1 MGIVGETS
9 VDAPLSQLILYT
21 LEGKLQTVST
31 IEVMP
36 DSSLS
41 PSQIVEKRCIS
52 LIKAL
57 EQNYQKRYPNFSK
70 KVTFKMELGRK
81 YWKLNQ
87 VDYDANGEEF
97 SGGVHAFVDRN
108 SGDVYKPASWKSP
121 AKHIRYNLLDDNS
134 FDECLSRADW
144 AGGYLYIR

>member
-1 MGIVGETS
+1 M
-9 VDAPLSQLILYT
+9 
-21 LEGKLQTVST
+21 QTVST

-41 PSQIVEKRCIS
+41 PSQIVEKRCI
-52 LIKAL
+52 
-57 EQNYQKRYPNFSK
+57 PNFSK

-121 AKHIRYNLLDDNS
+121 AKIVRYNLLDDNS

>member
-1 MGIVGETS
+1 M
-9 VDAPLSQLILYT
+9 
-21 LEGKLQTVST
+21 QTVST

-41 PSQIVEKRCIS
+41 PSQIVEKRI
-52 LIKAL
+52 IAL
-57 EQNYQKRYPNFSK
+57 CKRLEENYQKRYPDFLK

-81 YWKLNQ
+81 YWKVNQ

-121 AKHIRYNLLDDNS
+121 HTKHVRYDLRIIKEREYAYEN
-134 FDECLSRADW
+134 CDW
-144 AGGYLYIR
+144 AGGWLYLRRG

>member
-1 MGIVGETS
+1 
-9 VDAPLSQLILYT
+9 
-21 LEGKLQTVST
+21 
-31 IEVMP
+31 MP

-41 PSQIVEKRCIS
+41 PSQIVEKRIIALC
-52 LIKAL
+52 KAL

-121 AKHIRYNLLDDNS
+121 AKRVRYNLLDDK
-134 FDECLSRADW
+134 SRQSMFEKAHY
-144 AGGYLYIR
+144 AGGYLYFSNSDYYYLIQEIGGRTYHL

>member
-1 MGIVGETS
+1 M
-9 VDAPLSQLILYT
+9 
-21 LEGKLQTVST
+21 QTVST

-41 PSQIVEKRCIS
+41 PSQIVEKRIIALC
-52 LIKAL
+52 KAL
-57 EQNYQKRYPNFSK
+57 EQNYQKRYPNFLK

-108 SGDVYKPASWKSP
+108 SGDVYKPASWRGPTKY
-121 AKHIRYNLLDDNS
+121 IRYNLLDDNS

-144 AGGYLYIR
+144 AGGYLYLR

>member
-1 MGIVGETS
+1 M
-9 VDAPLSQLILYT
+9 
-21 LEGKLQTVST
+21 QTVST

-41 PSQIVEKRCIS
+41 QSQIVEKRIIALC
-52 LIKAL
+52 KAL
-57 EQNYQKRYPNFSK
+57 EQNYQKCYPTFNVGK
-70 KVTFKMELGRK
+70 KNFKMELGRK
-81 YWKLNQ
+81 YWKVKQ

-108 SGDVYKPASWKSP
+108 SGNVYKPASWKSP

-134 FDECLSRADW
+134 FDNCISRADW
-144 AGGYLYIR
+144 SGGYLYIR

>member
-1 MGIVGETS
+1 M
-9 VDAPLSQLILYT
+9 
-21 LEGKLQTVST
+21 QTVST

-41 PSQIVEKRCIS
+41 PSQIVEKRIIALC
-52 LIKAL
+52 KAL

-70 KVTFKMELGRK
+70 KVTFKMDLGRK
-81 YWKLNQ
+81 YWKVNQ
-87 VDYDANGEEF
+87 VDYNANGEEF

-121 AKHIRYNLLDDNS
+121 AKRVRYNLLDDK
-134 FDECLSRADW
+134 SRQSMFEKAHY
-144 AGGYLYIR
+144 AGGYLYFSNSNYYYLIQEIGGRIYHL

>member
-1 MGIVGETS
+1 M
-9 VDAPLSQLILYT
+9 
-21 LEGKLQTVST
+21 QTVST

-57 EQNYQKRYPNFSK
+57 EQNYQQRYPNFSK

-81 YWKLNQ
+81 YWKVNQ

-121 AKHIRYNLLDDNS
+121 AKRVRYNLLDDNS
-134 FDECLSRADW
+134 FNNCISKADW
-144 AGGYLYIR
+144 AGGYLYFSNSDYYYLIQEIGGRIYHL

>member
-1 MGIVGETS
+1 
-9 VDAPLSQLILYT
+9 

-57 EQNYQKRYPNFSK
+57 EQNYQKRYPDFNSK
-70 KVTFKMELGRK
+70 KLFKMELGRK
-81 YWKLNQ
+81 YWKINQ

-134 FDECLSRADW
+134 FDNCISRADW

>member
-1 MGIVGETS
+1 M
-9 VDAPLSQLILYT
+9 
-21 LEGKLQTVST
+21 QTVST

-41 PSQIVEKRCIS
+41 PSQIVEKRI
-52 LIKAL
+52 IAL
-57 EQNYQKRYPNFSK
+57 CKRLEENYQKRYPDFNSK
-70 KVTFKMELGRK
+70 KVFKMELGRK

-134 FDECLSRADW
+134 FDNCISRADW

>member
-1 MGIVGETS
+1 M
-9 VDAPLSQLILYT
+9 
-21 LEGKLQTVST
+21 QTVST

-41 PSQIVEKRCIS
+41 PSQIVEKRTIALC
-52 LIKAL
+52 KAL
-57 EQNYQKRYPNFSK
+57 EQNYQKRYPDFNSK
-70 KVTFKMELGRK
+70 KIFKMELGRK
-81 YWKLNQ
+81 YWKVNQ

-121 AKHIRYNLLDDNS
+121 AKHVRYDLRIINNREYLLQN
-134 FDECLSRADW
+134 ADW
-144 AGGYLYIR
+144 AGGYLYIRR

>member
-1 MGIVGETS
+1 M
-9 VDAPLSQLILYT
+9 
-21 LEGKLQTVST
+21 QTVST

-41 PSQIVEKRCIS
+41 PSQIVEKRCIA
-52 LIKAL
+52 LTKAL
-57 EQNYQKRYPNFSK
+57 EQNYSKRYPDFNSK
-70 KVTFKMELGRK
+70 KIFKMELGRK
-81 YWKLNQ
+81 YWKVNQ

-108 SGDVYKPASWKSP
+108 SVDVYKPASWKSP
-121 AKHIRYNLLDDNS
+121 AKIVRYNLLDDNS

>member
-1 MGIVGETS
+1 M
-9 VDAPLSQLILYT
+9 
-21 LEGKLQTVST
+21 QTVST
-31 IEVMP
+31 IEVTP

-41 PSQIVEKRCIS
+41 PSQIVEKRCIA
-52 LIKAL
+52 LTKAL
-57 EQNYQKRYPNFSK
+57 EQNYQKRYPDFNSK
-70 KVTFKMELGRK
+70 KIFKMELGRK
-81 YWKLNQ
+81 YWKINQ
-87 VDYDANGEEF
+87 VDYNALGEEF

-121 AKHIRYNLLDDNS
+121 AKIVRYNLLDDNS

>member
-1 MGIVGETS
+1 M
-9 VDAPLSQLILYT
+9 
-21 LEGKLQTVST
+21 QTVST
-31 IEVMP
+31 IEVTP

-41 PSQIVEKRCIS
+41 PSQIVEKRIIALC
-52 LIKAL
+52 KAL
-57 EQNYQKRYPNFSK
+57 EQDYSKRYPTFNVGK
-70 KVTFKMELGRK
+70 KNFKMELGRK
-81 YWKLNQ
+81 YWKVKQ

-121 AKHIRYNLLDDNS
+121 AKIVRYNLLDDNS
-134 FDECLSRADW
+134 FDNCISRADW

>member
-1 MGIVGETS
+1 
-9 VDAPLSQLILYT
+9 
-21 LEGKLQTVST
+21 
-31 IEVMP
+31 MP

-41 PSQIVEKRCIS
+41 PSQIVEKRVIALS
-52 LIKAL
+52 KRL
-57 EQNYQKRYPNFSK
+57 EQNYQSKYPNSH
-70 KVTFKMELGRK
+70 KVLTFKMELGRK

-87 VDYDANGEEF
+87 VDIDSNGEEYG
-97 SGGVHAFVDRN
+97 GGVHAFIDRN

-134 FDECLSRADW
+134 FNNCLSRADW